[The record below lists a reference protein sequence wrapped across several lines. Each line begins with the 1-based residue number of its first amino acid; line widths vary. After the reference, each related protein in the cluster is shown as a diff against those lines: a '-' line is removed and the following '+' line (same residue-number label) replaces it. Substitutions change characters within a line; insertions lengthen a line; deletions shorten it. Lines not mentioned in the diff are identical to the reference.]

1 MREPAPV
8 RRLEVF
14 TGTGRRRT
22 WSAEQK
28 ARIVAESYES
38 GETVSVV
45 ARRHA
50 LTAQQLFG
58 WAKAIVLDLVNPI
71 PPGRRLIGTA
81 MLRADPLRRTAIR
94 CCDALLA
101 RSEHGYEGA

>member
-1 MREPAPV
+1 
-8 RRLEVF
+8 LEVF
-14 TGTGRRRT
+14 TGAGRRRT

-58 WAKAIVLDLVNPI
+58 WRSAAGDRGSEREWLGLYAGDRGSGCAVRGGAGGID
-71 PPGRRLIGTA
+71 GS
-81 MLRADPLRRTAIR
+81 RRTVTDDR
-94 CCDALLA
+94 DHDWHRYGSVCGLD
-101 RSEHGYEGA
+101 